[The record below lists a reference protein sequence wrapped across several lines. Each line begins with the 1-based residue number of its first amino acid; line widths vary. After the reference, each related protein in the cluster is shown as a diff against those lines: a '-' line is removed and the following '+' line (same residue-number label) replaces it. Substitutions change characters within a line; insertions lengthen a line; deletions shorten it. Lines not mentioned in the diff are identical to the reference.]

1 MWFLFPQ
8 PACGGQTF
16 VRLGPNAVRGRFGLV
31 RLKGRGMKTVLEGNL
46 IFLAI
51 EYLGI
56 FSCGLAGGLAA
67 VRKQFDIISILL
79 VSWITALGGGIVRDV
94 MLGQVPPVGITDK
107 GAVLATILSG
117 LVVAVAHPEIDR
129 MKWLLLVTDAMA
141 LGAFAV
147 NGTAKALGLGS
158 GGMTAMFLGMAT
170 ALAGGLLRDV
180 LLNQIPAVIQDKHW
194 YALPSLIG
202 CFLTL
207 VVVRCRE
214 RGFYTTEVEMLL
226 ELLVVALIVALR
238 LLSVRFDIVIPGAVK
253 RNKAHLPMSDEQIGA
268 AIRHMLRGRS
278 DLKVT
283 ISSKRSV
290 HRRRGIK
297 KDHHPSA

>member
-1 MWFLFPQ
+1 M
-8 PACGGQTF
+8 
-16 VRLGPNAVRGRFGLV
+16 VSLGPEIRAGVPGRV
-31 RLKGRGMKTVLEGNL
+31 ERQSMKTVLEGNL
-46 IFLAI
+46 IFVAI

-79 VSWITALGGGIVRDV
+79 VAWITALGGGIVRDV
-94 MLGQVPPVGITDK
+94 LLGQVPPVGITDK

-117 LVVAVAHPEIDR
+117 LIVAVAHPEIDR
-129 MKWLLLVTDAMA
+129 MKWLMIVTDAMA

-147 NGTAKALGLGS
+147 NGTAKALGCGT
-158 GGMTAMFLGMAT
+158 GGMTAIFLGMAT

-180 LLNQIPAVIQDKHW
+180 LLNQVPAVIQDKHW

-207 VVVRCRE
+207 VVVRFRE
-214 RGFYTTEVEMLL
+214 RGLYSTQVEMLL
-226 ELLVVALIVALR
+226 ELAIVALIILLR
-238 LLSVRFDIVIPGAVK
+238 LLSVRFDIAVPGAVK
-253 RNKAHLPMSDEQIGA
+253 RSKAHLPMSDEQIGA

-283 ISSKRSV
+283 ISSRRSV
-290 HRRRGIK
+290 HRRDGSK

>member
-1 MWFLFPQ
+1 M
-8 PACGGQTF
+8 
-16 VRLGPNAVRGRFGLV
+16 VSLGPEIRAGVPGRV
-31 RLKGRGMKTVLEGNL
+31 ERQSMKTVLEGNL
-46 IFLAI
+46 IFVAI

-79 VSWITALGGGIVRDV
+79 VAWITALGGGIVRDV
-94 MLGQVPPVGITDK
+94 LLGQVPPVGITDK

-117 LVVAVAHPEIDR
+117 LIVAVAHPEIDR
-129 MKWLLLVTDAMA
+129 MKWLMIVTDAMA

-147 NGTAKALGLGS
+147 NGTAKALGCGT
-158 GGMTAMFLGMAT
+158 GGMTAIFLGMAT

-180 LLNQIPAVIQDKHW
+180 LLNQVPAVIQDKHW

-207 VVVRCRE
+207 AVVRFRE
-214 RGFYTTEVEMLL
+214 RGLYSTQVEMLL
-226 ELLVVALIVALR
+226 ELANVALIILLR
-238 LLSVRFDIVIPGAVK
+238 LLSVRFDIAVPGAVK
-253 RNKAHLPMSDEQIGA
+253 RSKAHLPMSDEQIGA

-283 ISSKRSV
+283 ISSRRSV
-290 HRRRGIK
+290 HRRDGSK

>member
-1 MWFLFPQ
+1 
-8 PACGGQTF
+8 
-16 VRLGPNAVRGRFGLV
+16 
-31 RLKGRGMKTVLEGNL
+31 MKTVLEGNL
-46 IFLAI
+46 IFVAI

-79 VSWITALGGGIVRDV
+79 VAWITALGGGIVRDV
-94 MLGQVPPVGITDK
+94 LLGQVPPVGITDK

-117 LVVAVAHPEIDR
+117 LIVAVAHPEIDR
-129 MKWLLLVTDAMA
+129 MKWLMIVTDAMA

-147 NGTAKALGLGS
+147 NGTAKALGCGT
-158 GGMTAMFLGMAT
+158 GGMTAIFLGMAT

-180 LLNQIPAVIQDKHW
+180 LLNQVPAVIQDKHW

-207 VVVRCRE
+207 VVVRFRE
-214 RGFYTTEVEMLL
+214 RGLYSTQVEMLL
-226 ELLVVALIVALR
+226 ELAIVALIILLR
-238 LLSVRFDIVIPGAVK
+238 LLSVRFDIAVPGAVK
-253 RNKAHLPMSDEQIGA
+253 RSKAHLPMSDEQIGA

-283 ISSKRSV
+283 ISSRRSV
-290 HRRRGIK
+290 HRRDGSK

>member
-1 MWFLFPQ
+1 M
-8 PACGGQTF
+8 
-16 VRLGPNAVRGRFGLV
+16 VSLGPEIRAGVPGRV
-31 RLKGRGMKTVLEGNL
+31 ERQSMKTVLEGNL
-46 IFLAI
+46 IFVAI

-79 VSWITALGGGIVRDV
+79 VAWITALGGGIVRDV
-94 MLGQVPPVGITDK
+94 LLGQVPPVGITDK

-117 LVVAVAHPEIDR
+117 LIVAVAHPEIDR
-129 MKWLLLVTDAMA
+129 MKWLMIVTDAMA

-147 NGTAKALGLGS
+147 NGTAKALGCGT
-158 GGMTAMFLGMAT
+158 GGMTAIFLGMAT

-180 LLNQIPAVIQDKHW
+180 LLNQVPAVIQDKHW

-207 VVVRCRE
+207 VVVRFRE
-214 RGFYTTEVEMLL
+214 RGLYSTQVEMLL
-226 ELLVVALIVALR
+226 ELAIVALIILLR
-238 LLSVRFDIVIPGAVK
+238 LLSVRFDIAVPGAVK
-253 RNKAHLPMSDEQIGA
+253 RSKAHLPMSDEQIGA

-283 ISSKRSV
+283 ISSRRSI
-290 HRRRGIK
+290 HRRDGSK